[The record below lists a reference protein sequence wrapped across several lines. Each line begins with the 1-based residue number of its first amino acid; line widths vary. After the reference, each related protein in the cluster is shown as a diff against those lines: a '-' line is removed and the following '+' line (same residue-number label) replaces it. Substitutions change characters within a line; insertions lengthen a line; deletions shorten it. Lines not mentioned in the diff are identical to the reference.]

1 MFGPNFERYEE
12 VQAAAAIAEADTEAP
27 EEEKVGG
34 TQEKDKFKSKKGKLV
49 AKSTGLT
56 YQFQILESIGI
67 SHTEINKFTDP
78 LHWLAYFPPIAMVS

>member
-34 TQEKDKFKSKKGKLV
+34 TQEKDKSKSRKG
-49 AKSTGLT
+49 S
-56 YQFQILESIGI
+56 
-67 SHTEINKFTDP
+67 
-78 LHWLAYFPPIAMVS
+78 